1 MGFLNKIFG
10 GEKKEYPSLD
20 SANPLAQQFEN
31 FRSGIEGL
39 AKDVNDPMEVI
50 PSSDTA
56 YVFLGKPPKA
66 FGIAWIKDG
75 KVNNFRTLSEEKGFT
90 DMKLQL
96 MSEKLRKAYE
106 KSEGASRFITK
117 ISDHDIV
124 VTSSNELE
132 RELRNI
138 IEQ

>member
-1 MGFLNKIFG
+1 MSFFNKLFG
-10 GEKKEYPSLD
+10 GEKKSYPALD
-20 SANPLAQQFEN
+20 SATPLAKQLEP

-39 AKDVNDPMEVI
+39 AKEINDPMEII

-66 FGIAWIKDG
+66 FGIAWIREG
-75 KVNNFRTLSEEKGFT
+75 KVNNFRTLSEEKGIT
-90 DMKLQL
+90 DMKLQI

-106 KSEGASRFITK
+106 KSESANRFTTK
-117 ISDHDIV
+117 IADHDIV
-124 VTSSNELE
+124 VTSSDDLE
-132 RELRNI
+132 RELHEI